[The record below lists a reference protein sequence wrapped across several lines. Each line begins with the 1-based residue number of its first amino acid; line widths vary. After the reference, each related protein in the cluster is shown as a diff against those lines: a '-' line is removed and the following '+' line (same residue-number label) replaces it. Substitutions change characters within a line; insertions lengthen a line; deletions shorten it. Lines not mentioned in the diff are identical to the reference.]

1 MSAFLSSIQLP
12 IEGRFLRKLTKREW
26 EILLLLAESFPDT
39 EAADKSYITLKSY
52 HNYKNRL
59 CRKLGFKRAADLAD
73 FATKRKD
80 QIELW
85 AQWLMPDRSNI
96 IRLDTQQQLNINGGF
111 SAAPFTKNKLTL
123 QIFDTSNF
131 EVSKICSVN

>member
-85 AQWLMPDRSNI
+85 AQWLCRIDPILSDWIHSN
-96 IRLDTQQQLNINGGF
+96 
-111 SAAPFTKNKLTL
+111 SLTL
-123 QIFDTSNF
+123 T
-131 EVSKICSVN
+131 EVSRQRLLRKIN

>member
-1 MSAFLSSIQLP
+1 MNTFFPPSKLT
-12 IEGRFLRKLTKREW
+12 IEGRILRTLTRQEW
-26 EILLLLAESFPDT
+26 KTLLLLAKSFPDT
-39 EAADKSYITLKSY
+39 EAADKSCITLKSY

-85 AQWLMPDRSNI
+85 AQWLMLDELGI
-96 IRLDTQQQLNINGGF
+96 IRLNTQ
-111 SAAPFTKNKLTL
+111 
-123 QIFDTSNF
+123 
-131 EVSKICSVN
+131 